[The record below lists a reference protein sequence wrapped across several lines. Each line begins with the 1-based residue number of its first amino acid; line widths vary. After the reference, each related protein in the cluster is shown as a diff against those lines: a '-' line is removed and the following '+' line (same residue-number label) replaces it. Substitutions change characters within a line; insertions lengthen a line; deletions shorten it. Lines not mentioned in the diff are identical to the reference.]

1 MAGDLVLLGPL
12 DQAAQA
18 QIAVGVGTALFGAD
32 VDLAAIFAV
41 HLGLGGGRFGH
52 GFLAVLKGP
61 AHSIVLLRD
70 DEAEFYET
78 GPGWN
83 SLISLCQRAGVLRF
97 CLPLRYCRY
106 IRSCHGPSPVPPCP
120 GGAA

>member
-18 QIAVGVGTALFGAD
+18 QVAVGVGTALFGTD

-52 GFLAVLKGP
+52 GFLAVWEGP

-78 GPGWN
+78 GRDWN
-83 SLISLCQRAGVLRF
+83 SLISLCQRAGGVRF
-97 CLPLRYCRY
+97 RSGEHTSGRPSRGRLGRRRPLE
-106 IRSCHGPSPVPPCP
+106 ST
-120 GGAA
+120 